1 MKVELD
7 IQDFD
12 EKINEKIKESIINP
26 IVNNI
31 ENWVINHR
39 VIERHINECFS
50 ESVKNQFS
58 SAIFNSLDNGGLNKC
73 LRTISVDVNEIVEKN
88 IESIMS
94 NRLSILDDRINELA
108 KKTKKL
114 DVRFQEFYSKLH
126 SIGNVTF
133 GFINV
138 LDENYPTD
146 VESYVIDTLKRN
158 NPHLI
163 VKKFNKMWHRG
174 MRGDEY
180 RGYEA
185 SYRVLDY
192 LTYDLET
199 KGAPD
204 LIVIDDRLIYF
215 VEVKS
220 VNDSIRL
227 NQILWAKNNP
237 DFLVKFLF
245 VNKVSADTWENNGED
260 DVALEMYKE
269 EARKKLGVEDHVALE
284 MYKAEKCV
292 IKKGKKDR

>member
-1 MKVELD
+1 MKVKLD

-12 EKINEKIKESIINP
+12 ESINEKIKESIINP

-31 ENWVINHR
+31 ESWAINHR

-50 ESVKNQFS
+50 KSIKKQFS
-58 SAIFNSLDNGGLNKC
+58 RAIFHSLEGGGLNKC
-73 LRTISVDVNEIVEKN
+73 IRDISVDVNEIVDKKIN
-88 IESIMS
+88 SIMS
-94 NRLSILDDRINELA
+94 DRLSILDDRINELA

-133 GFINV
+133 EFINV
-138 LDENYPTD
+138 PEENYPTN
-146 VESYVIDTLKRN
+146 VEPYVIKILKRN

-163 VKKFNKMWHRG
+163 VKKFNKMWRRG
-174 MRGDEY
+174 MEVYDY
-180 RGYEA
+180 KGYED

-227 NQILWAKNNP
+227 SQILWAKNNP

-245 VNKVSADTWENNGED
+245 VNKVSADIWQNNGEE

-269 EARKKLGVEDHVALE
+269 EARKTLGVEDHVALE
-284 MYKAEKCV
+284 MYKAEVRGRKNE
-292 IKKGKKDR
+292 R